1 MDRDFRGEVGKGW
14 GGVLVKEGQPG
25 WAQNYAI

>member
-1 MDRDFRGEVGKGW
+1 MDRDFRGETGKGW
-14 GGVLVKEGQPG
+14 GVLVKDGQPG